1 MKIYIKYIM
10 AEVNSDSHKRVL
22 STFSTFIVLSK

>member
-10 AEVNSDSHKRVL
+10 AEVNSDRYKRVL
-22 STFSTFIVLSK
+22 STFIVLSK

>member
-10 AEVNSDSHKRVL
+10 AEVNGDSHKRVL
-22 STFSTFIVLSK
+22 STFIVLSK

>member
-22 STFSTFIVLSK
+22 STFIVLSK